1 MKRQFV
7 WAGRSS
13 GPGPGYVAANIALI
27 LVVALL
33 ALFVFLSYYWDHEE
47 QRRKLIADFL
57 WVEQNF
63 RFHVESDEIALV
75 ALGQETVDRRLSAT
89 EFEDRV
95 RHLQVNNPE
104 LVQVALIDS
113 KGAVTLIYPVS
124 VDDYGNR
131 APDGLA
137 ATAEANKAA
146 LRSGKPVYS
155 SVYRAP
161 DGDPR
166 FALYVPIFLN
176 GGLARQ
182 VVG

>member
-1 MKRQFV
+1 MKREFV

-47 QRRKLIADFL
+47 QRRKLMADFL

-75 ALGQETVDRRLSAT
+75 ALGQEMVDRRLGAT
-89 EFEDRV
+89 EFQDRI

-104 LVQVALIDS
+104 LMQVALMDS
-113 KGAVTLIYPVS
+113 KGAVTLIYPGA
-124 VDDYGNR
+124 VDHQGNR
-131 APDGLA
+131 P
-137 ATAEANKAA
+137 
-146 LRSGKPVYS
+146 P
-155 SVYRAP
+155 
-161 DGDPR
+161 
-166 FALYVPIFLN
+166 
-176 GGLARQ
+176 GGLGA
-182 VVG
+182 